1 MTKVSII
8 GGGGYTGGELIRSL
22 LLHPE
27 VTLSS
32 IQSESQAGKSI
43 AEAHPDLLPYAE
55 HLFDHSWDDD
65 AEVLFLCLGHGRA
78 KTYLKEHPEA
88 MNKMVID
95 LSHDFRIK
103 SEEHDFVYGL
113 PEAFK
118 PHIRKTRHIANPG
131 CFATA
136 IQLALL
142 PLAAHHR
149 LPESVNIHAITGA
162 TGAGQALSDTTHF
175 AWRDNNISVYK
186 PFTHQHLGEINQT
199 LYSFM
204 PSPVR
209 VMFIPVRGNF
219 SKGIFCTTYMACN
232 DRLEEI
238 LALYQSYYEAHPFVW
253 ITRTPVSLKPVLNT
267 NHCFIQLEK
276 HGDQL
281 LITTV
286 IDNLIK
292 GAAGQA
298 IQNMNLI
305 LGLDETC
312 GLNFK
317 ASAF

>member
-22 LLHPE
+22 LLHPG
-27 VTLSS
+27 VKLSS
-32 IQSESQAGKSI
+32 IQSESQSGKPI
-43 AEAHPDLLPYAE
+43 AELHPDLLPYGE
-55 HLFDHSWDDD
+55 RLFDGGWDDEAD
-65 AEVLFLCLGHGRA
+65 VLFLCLGHGRA
-78 KTYLKEHPEA
+78 KAYLEEHPEA
-88 MNKMVID
+88 LNKIIID
-95 LSHDFRIK
+95 LSHDFRIN

-118 PHIRKTRHIANPG
+118 PQIQNARHIANPG

-142 PLAAHHR
+142 PLVAHHR
-149 LPESVNIHAITGA
+149 MSEVVNIHAITGA

-199 LYSFM
+199 LACFM
-204 PSPVR
+204 PLPGR
-209 VMFIPVRGNF
+209 VLFIPVRGNF
-219 SKGIFCTTYMACN
+219 SKGIFCTAYLKSDESLDNLTELF
-232 DRLEEI
+232 RTF
-238 LALYQSYYEAHPFVW
+238 YEPHPFVW
-253 ITRTPVSLKPVLNT
+253 ISKDVLSLKPVLNT
-267 NHCFIQLEK
+267 NHCFIHLEK

-281 LITTV
+281 LITSV

-305 LGLDETC
+305 LGLEETC
-312 GLNFK
+312 GLTFK